1 MKLQRQYAR
10 ANNESGEVGHLA
22 LGSRHGVL
30 RERLANDEQGHGFRM
45 IKWVRRMHRIVADK

>member
-30 RERLANDEQGHGFRM
+30 RERLQRTMNKGTASAIMWARRKIADE
-45 IKWVRRMHRIVADK
+45 